1 MSFPRVTSAL
11 LSAHEITK
19 ACPLPCLNPG
29 VSSGA
34 VFLTTQSYFPRHS
47 LRDCSWDHSP
57 GRCLHANLK
66 SQSLFRGNVRKKH
79 VWAKIHL
86 HVWLR
91 LVERTHFFLNCTK
104 MLLAWLSSS
113 PAQPES
119 WTRSANQCRRALAQ
133 SWGGNQALLPS
144 DLEDSGGEY
153 ICGKKPT
160 SSWSL
165 IPADKE
171 APRASISARQ
181 LGNKLKETVNPGFS
195 TMWKMS
201 DQSQAPNSGP
211 VCGNSPR
218 WVWEEGG
225 RSGKELDLHKLHN
238 WNH

>member
-1 MSFPRVTSAL
+1 MVGNWAPLQDLSSAKERHVIPQSDICSAVCSF
-11 LSAHEITK
+11 EITK

-66 SQSLFRGNVRKKH
+66 SQSLFHGNVRKKH

-119 WTRSANQCRRALAQ
+119 WTRSANQCWRALAQ
-133 SWGGNQALLPS
+133 SWGGNWALLPS

-165 IPADKE
+165 IPAD
-171 APRASISARQ
+171 
-181 LGNKLKETVNPGFS
+181 
-195 TMWKMS
+195 
-201 DQSQAPNSGP
+201 
-211 VCGNSPR
+211 
-218 WVWEEGG
+218 
-225 RSGKELDLHKLHN
+225 
-238 WNH
+238 